1 MDKYYILT
9 FENTH
14 SAINAESIL
23 KTNNI
28 KAIVMPTPTFVTKS
42 CGISLKLTEE
52 GLEEVK
58 PLISTEKIKIKG
70 IILKDDNSFR
80 EIELTKNN

>member
-14 SAINAESIL
+14 SAINGEYIL
-23 KTNNI
+23 KASGI

-42 CGISLKLTEE
+42 CGISLRLTAEEIDKVKALMKEEKL
-52 GLEEVK
+52 
-58 PLISTEKIKIKG
+58 KIKAA
-70 IILKDDNSFR
+70 ILKEGNSFK
-80 EIELTKNN
+80 EISLI

>member
-14 SAINAESIL
+14 GAINGEAVL
-23 KTNNI
+23 KENSI

-42 CGISLKLTEE
+42 CGISLRLSEE
-52 GLEEVK
+52 EMQKVK
-58 PLISTEKIKIKG
+58 PLMEEEKVKVKAVIVKEG
-70 IILKDDNSFR
+70 NSFR
-80 EIELTKNN
+80 ELKINN

>member
-14 SAINAESIL
+14 GAINGEAIL
-23 KTNNI
+23 KANNI

-42 CGISLKLTEE
+42 CGISLRLSEE
-52 GLEEVK
+52 EMQKVK
-58 PLISTEKIKIKG
+58 PLMEEEKVKVKA
-70 IILKDDNSFR
+70 IILKEGNSFR
-80 EIELTKNN
+80 ELKINN

>member
-14 SAINAESIL
+14 SAINGESVL
-23 KTNNI
+23 KANNI

-42 CGISLKLTEE
+42 CGISLRLTEE
-52 GLEEVK
+52 EIEKVK
-58 PLISTEKIKIKG
+58 PLISEEKIKIKSA
-70 IILKDDNSFR
+70 ILKDENSFK
-80 EIELTKNN
+80 EVNLI